1 MTIAQ
6 NISLLADGGCTNQA
20 LRDANNQSLW
30 LTTSADG
37 ETSVYGFADGSAVF
51 VCGKN
56 CREAT
61 PEEIAEYQ

>member
-1 MTIAQ
+1 MTTAQ
-6 NISLLADGGCTNQA
+6 NISLLADGGYTSQA

-30 LTTSADG
+30 VTTSVDG

-51 VCGKN
+51 VCGKEF
-56 CREAT
+56 REAT